1 MGPHWWL
8 VNLDQVKASY
18 GTKQPSISRA
28 NVDKVLCCHVI
39 SRRQGVHYL
48 NVASPALTRGTP
60 VVTPGYLGA
69 MFLCYTWRSP
79 HWNGKV
85 LTFVYHLT
93 SISYVILILQLLSD
107 ITIAIL
113 FSHITPNCMPV
124 SRLYS
129 VREAKHWF
137 DPIRAPGCCFPLDIR
152 VTYNTQF
159 LFSCGHNMHH
169 ANRCFSCAL

>member
-48 NVASPALTRGTP
+48 NVASQALTRGTP

-113 FSHITPNCMPV
+113 FSQNNTEMHASQSSVFSARSEALIWPHT
-124 SRLYS
+124 STRLLFPP
-129 VREAKHWF
+129 RH
-137 DPIRAPGCCFPLDIR
+137 PGHL
-152 VTYNTQF
+152 
-159 LFSCGHNMHH
+159 
-169 ANRCFSCAL
+169 